1 MSIESLRAD
10 IVEIGRRMYA
20 RGYTASNDGNI
31 SVRVGDD
38 RLLMTPKSVCKGFM
52 TPDMMCVT
60 DLAGKKIQGD
70 RDPSSEMLM
79 HLEVYR
85 QRPDV
90 KAVVH
95 AHPPTATGF
104 AVAGIPLD
112 RAVLAEVLTTLG
124 SIPLAEYATP
134 STSELPE
141 AVRKYIKAHDG
152 MLLANHGALTVGADL
167 YSAYYKM
174 ETVEHFA
181 KISLVARTL
190 GRENLISREEVVRLQ
205 GLRGTYGIQ
214 APAPIC
220 LDPDVPGAL
229 GTPMQAPVVVSGSG
243 DDAATCQTVQA
254 PTGTGSR
261 LVPHV
266 TDGRLRAAEA
276 LGPRVGEAG
285 DEAEIRLTYR
295 ELSALIEDAIKNL
308 R

>member
-1 MSIESLRAD
+1 MSESTLRAD
-10 IVEIGRRMYA
+10 IVEVGRRMYA

-31 SVRVGDD
+31 SVRLGPD

-52 TPDMMCVT
+52 TPDMMCIT
-60 DLAGKKIQGD
+60 DLDGRKLQGD

-85 QRPDV
+85 QRPDAQ
-90 KAVVH
+90 AVVH

-124 SIPLAEYATP
+124 SIPIAEYATP
-134 STSELPE
+134 STRELPE

-167 YSAYYKM
+167 YGAHYKM
-174 ETVEHFA
+174 ETIEHFA
-181 KISLVARTL
+181 KISLVARLL
-190 GRENLISREEVVRLQ
+190 GRENLLSREEVMRLQ
-205 GLRGTYGIQ
+205 ELRGSYGIQ

-220 LDPDVPGAL
+220 AVPGTDLESRSVAEL
-229 GTPMQAPVVVSGSG
+229 TGAAG
-243 DDAATCQTVQA
+243 DATCQTVQA
-254 PTGTGSR
+254 PKGDGSR
-261 LVPHV
+261 LVADV
-266 TDGRLRAAEA
+266 VRRTTAGRE
-276 LGPRVGEAG
+276 
-285 DEAEIRLTYR
+285 DEEIRLTYR
-295 ELSALIEDAIKNL
+295 ELSALLEDAIRNI

>member
-31 SVRVGDD
+31 SVRLDTS

-60 DLAGKKIQGD
+60 DLDGRKLQGD

-90 KAVVH
+90 QAVVH

-134 STSELPE
+134 STVELPE

-152 MLLANHGALTVGADL
+152 MLLANHGALTVGGDL

-174 ETVEHFA
+174 ETIEHFA

-190 GRENLISREEVVRLQ
+190 GRENLISREEVMRLQ
-205 GLRGTYGIQ
+205 ELRGTYGIK

-220 LDPDVPGAL
+220 ADDPISD
-229 GTPMQAPVVVSGSG
+229 
-243 DDAATCQTVQA
+243 ATCQTVQA
-254 PTGTGSR
+254 PEGDGAR
-261 LVPHV
+261 LIPDVI
-266 TDGRLRAAEA
+266 GA
-276 LGPRVGEAG
+276 PRRPEQPG

-295 ELSALIEDAIKNL
+295 QLSALIEDAIRNL